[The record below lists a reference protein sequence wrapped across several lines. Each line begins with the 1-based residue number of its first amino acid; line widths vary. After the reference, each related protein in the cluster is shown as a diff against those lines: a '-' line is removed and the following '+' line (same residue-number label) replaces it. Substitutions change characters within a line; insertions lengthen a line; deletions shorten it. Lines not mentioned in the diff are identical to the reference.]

1 MSAPGDL
8 WSSFDHDPRLPAN
21 APLRAA
27 DRDRDV
33 IRTALATAYAEGRL
47 DRDEFD
53 ERSEQVTSAR
63 TLGELPPI
71 VADLVPDRAIEL
83 RSRSSLVGASPQEL
97 RRRAELH
104 WQAERRNAIVGFI
117 GASLVTWAIWLA
129 TSLDNGVRPLL
140 PVAADRDGP
149 LARERGPD
157 PGHQGRLDRR
167 RRPLPREE
175 AGQAA
180 AIQEAPTND
189 DSATT
194 PRPQRDPQG
203 AGQPPVGGA
212 AGRPAGRGARLPVPR
227 RLDRWAAPSWAW
239 SRWASC

>member
-1 MSAPGDL
+1 MSATGDL
-8 WSSFDHDPRLPAN
+8 WSSFDHDPRVPTN

-47 DRDEFD
+47 DREEFD

-71 VADLVPDRAIEL
+71 IADLVPDRTIE
-83 RSRSSLVGASPQEL
+83 RHSSSLVGASPQEL

-104 WQAERRNAIVGFI
+104 WQAERRNAIVGFF

-129 TSLDNGVRPLL
+129 TSFRDGELRPLL
-140 PVAADRDGP
+140 PLAADRDGRVP
-149 LARERGPD
+149 RERDPD
-157 PGHQGRLDRR
+157 PGHQGRLDRGG
-167 RRPLPREE
+167 RPLPGEE

-180 AIQEAPTND
+180 AVEE
-189 DSATT
+189 
-194 PRPQRDPQG
+194 
-203 AGQPPVGGA
+203 V
-212 AGRPAGRGARLPVPR
+212 
-227 RLDRWAAPSWAW
+227 
-239 SRWASC
+239 

>member
-33 IRTALATAYAEGRL
+33 IRAALSTAYAEGRL

-53 ERSEQVTSAR
+53 ERSEQVTSTR

-83 RSRSSLVGASPQEL
+83 RSRSSLVGASAQEL

-129 TSLDNGVRPLL
+129 TSWSDGRYDPYFPWPLIVMGLSLANLVKTVATKADSIDDGVRYLEKKQAKQL
-140 PVAADRDGP
+140 RSRK
-149 LARERGPD
+149 LRE
-157 PGHQGRLDRR
+157 
-167 RRPLPREE
+167 
-175 AGQAA
+175 
-180 AIQEAPTND
+180 
-189 DSATT
+189 
-194 PRPQRDPQG
+194 
-203 AGQPPVGGA
+203 
-212 AGRPAGRGARLPVPR
+212 
-227 RLDRWAAPSWAW
+227 
-239 SRWASC
+239 

>member
-1 MSAPGDL
+1 MSATGDV

-47 DRDEFD
+47 DREEFD

-71 VADLVPDRAIEL
+71 IADLVPDRSIE
-83 RSRSSLVGASPQEL
+83 RHSSSLVGASPQEL

-104 WQAERRNAIVGFI
+104 WQAERRNAVVGVF

-129 TSLDNGVRPLL
+129 TSWSDGDFDPYFPWPLIVMALSLANLIRTVATKADSIEEGVRYLEKKQAKQL
-140 PVAADRDGP
+140 RSK
-149 LARERGPD
+149 RS
-157 PGHQGRLDRR
+157 
-167 RRPLPREE
+167 EE
-175 AGQAA
+175 
-180 AIQEAPTND
+180 
-189 DSATT
+189 
-194 PRPQRDPQG
+194 
-203 AGQPPVGGA
+203 
-212 AGRPAGRGARLPVPR
+212 
-227 RLDRWAAPSWAW
+227 
-239 SRWASC
+239 